1 MRRNLTTLD
10 KLNDEKRGPKKKITE
25 PLINSLHSTVTKD
38 IERHFSDNKRSGDNL
53 SKRERSA
60 LQRLENRKDIVIK
73 KADKG
78 GATVILDSKD
88 YLEEGVRQLSDE
100 KYYEKLDHNPTKE
113 HEEIVRT
120 TIDRL
125 VEEDEI
131 SEETAKKLYPSNSR
145 TLLFYLLPKVHKEG
159 CPGRP
164 VVSSVKCHTEKISA
178 FVDEKLRPIV
188 SKLKSYI
195 KDTSDFLRKIKDIGE
210 IPKDAILVTMDVT
223 GLYTN
228 IDNTEGLEAMREA
241 LEESSQNQKPSA
253 NALTLM
259 MRLILMLNNFVF
271 NNVNYLQKMGT
282 AMGTRAAPSYSN
294 IFMGKFE
301 DQFVYK
307 SRWYRFIRFW
317 GRYIDDI
324 FFIWTGTIESLKSFL
339 KHMNSVHPTIK
350 FTAKYSKHEVN
361 FLDTTVRKHQ
371 NGSLST
377 DVYQK
382 PTDNPA
388 YLHKKSAH
396 DHKPKQSIPYSQALR
411 LRRICQDD
419 TTLRKRLQ
427 QYAQYFVACGY
438 KGKDIYNKTKKV
450 LTISQ
455 EEALRPNT
463 KEKKARIPMVVTY
476 NPDLP
481 PVRRIVNQRWNLLHE
496 DERLKKVFKNRPI
509 IAYRKP
515 KNLKDLL
522 VRSKFVYEQEEEKGC
537 SPCNDQRCSW

>member
-1 MRRNLTTLD
+1 M
-10 KLNDEKRGPKKKITE
+10 
-25 PLINSLHSTVTKD
+25 
-38 IERHFSDNKRSGDNL
+38 

-145 TLLFYLLPKVHKEG
+145 TPLFYLLPKVHKGG

-228 IDNTEGLEAMREA
+228 IDNTEGLEAMHEA

-271 NNVNYLQKMGT
+271 NNVNYL
-282 AMGTRAAPSYSN
+282 
-294 IFMGKFE
+294 
-301 DQFVYK
+301 
-307 SRWYRFIRFW
+307 
-317 GRYIDDI
+317 
-324 FFIWTGTIESLKSFL
+324 
-339 KHMNSVHPTIK
+339 
-350 FTAKYSKHEVN
+350 
-361 FLDTTVRKHQ
+361 
-371 NGSLST
+371 
-377 DVYQK
+377 
-382 PTDNPA
+382 
-388 YLHKKSAH
+388 
-396 DHKPKQSIPYSQALR
+396 
-411 LRRICQDD
+411 
-419 TTLRKRLQ
+419 
-427 QYAQYFVACGY
+427 
-438 KGKDIYNKTKKV
+438 
-450 LTISQ
+450 
-455 EEALRPNT
+455 
-463 KEKKARIPMVVTY
+463 
-476 NPDLP
+476 
-481 PVRRIVNQRWNLLHE
+481 
-496 DERLKKVFKNRPI
+496 
-509 IAYRKP
+509 
-515 KNLKDLL
+515 
-522 VRSKFVYEQEEEKGC
+522 
-537 SPCNDQRCSW
+537 